1 MKFARLGIALVLAV
15 ATTFGL
21 LFLMHS
27 LINTD
32 LEADDDTETRRVADI
47 VMPKT
52 EIETRFET
60 PKPDKPE
67 EPEQPPPDI
76 PEPDFEMAQVN
87 PDGLN
92 MAPPSLDGNVNVGF
106 SGLGGDGEYLPIV
119 KVAPQYP
126 RRAAQRGLEGFVT
139 VEFTVTTSGGTRDVR
154 VIEAITKD
162 GEPTT
167 IFNSAAVRA
176 AEKFKYRPRVVDGSP
191 VEVQG
196 VRNRFVFEM
205 AQQ

>member
-1 MKFARLGIALVLAV
+1 MKFARVGIALVLAV

-21 LFLMHS
+21 LFLMHT
-27 LINTD
+27 LINND
-32 LEADDDTETRRVADI
+32 LEADEEPEAARIADI
-47 VMPKT
+47 VMPET
-52 EIETRFET
+52 NMETRYDT

-67 EPEQPPPDI
+67 EPETPPPDI
-76 PEPDFEMAQVN
+76 PEPDFEMAQIN

-92 MAPPSLDGNVNVGF
+92 MAPPSLSGDVNVGF
-106 SGLGGDGEYLPIV
+106 SGFGGDGEYLPIV

-139 VEFTVTTSGGTRDVR
+139 VEFTVTTSGATRDVV

-167 IFNSAAVRA
+167 MFNSAAVRA
-176 AEKFKYRPRVVDGSP
+176 AERFKYRPRVVDGSP
-191 VEVQG
+191 VEVVG

>member
-1 MKFARLGIALVLAV
+1 MKFARVGIALVLAV

-27 LINTD
+27 LINND
-32 LEADDDTETRRVADI
+32 LKADDDPEAQRIADI

-52 EIETRFET
+52 DIEVRYDT

-67 EPEQPPPDI
+67 EPETPPPDI

-87 PDGLN
+87 PEGLN
-92 MAPPSLDGNVNVGF
+92 MAPPSLSGDVNVGF

-139 VEFTVTTSGGTRDVR
+139 VEFTVTTSGATRDVV

-167 IFNSAAVRA
+167 MFNSAAIRA
-176 AEKFKYRPRVVDGSP
+176 AEKFKYRPRVIDGSP

-205 AQQ
+205 QQ

>member
-27 LINTD
+27 LINND
-32 LEADDDTETRRVADI
+32 LEADDETETRRVAEI
-47 VMPKT
+47 VMPDT
-52 EIETRFET
+52 EIETRYET

-67 EPEQPPPDI
+67 EPDQPPPDI
-76 PEPDFEMAQVN
+76 PEPDFDMAQIN
-87 PDGLN
+87 PEGLN
-92 MAPPSLDGNVNVGF
+92 MAPPSVGGDINVGF

-139 VEFTVTTSGGTRDVR
+139 VEFTVTTNGSTRDVR

-176 AEKFKYRPRVVDGSP
+176 AEKFKYRPRVIDGSP
-191 VEVQG
+191 VEVEG

-205 AQQ
+205 AQ